1 MQNAPTENNFFKGWR
16 NPTSVDVVLAEHYY
30 PLLIDL
36 ASKGEMVTFK
46 DFVDMAKERHPDV
59 HDVQA
64 AIPVSTGR
72 RFEFIRLY
80 TREHDLPDL
89 SSWVVNQSGKNSD
102 VYQADFDPTEERR
115 KTQTVDWRQYE
126 GDWSTYIKSMKEF
139 KPAVKTKSLSEK
151 EAQQIIADYYQ
162 SVRDEMPSLAG
173 FSLSERREEMIA
185 GLTAG
190 DAVEDVFEKTLFSVL
205 RNKSGQMVKKSGRQ
219 LEV

>member
-30 PLLIDL
+30 PLLIDV

-46 DFVDMAKERHPDV
+46 
-59 HDVQA
+59 DVQA

-80 TREHDLPDL
+80 TREHGLPDL

-102 VYQADFDPTEERR
+102 IYQADFDPAEERR
-115 KTQTVDWRQYE
+115 KTQAVDWSHYE
-126 GDWSTYIKSMKEF
+126 GDWSAYIKSMKEF
-139 KPAVKTKSLSEK
+139 KPVVKTKPLTEK
-151 EAQQIIADYYQ
+151 EAQQIVADYYR
-162 SVRDEMPSLAG
+162 SVRDEIPSLVG
-173 FSLSERREEMIA
+173 FSLSELREKMIA

-190 DAVEDVFEKTLFSVL
+190 DAVEDVFKKTLFSVL
-205 RNKSGQMVKKSGRQ
+205 RNKSGQMVKK
-219 LEV
+219 